1 MGLPSGGEGPAI
13 LHLHKWDPSEAPL
26 ELSEFREAFLSP
38 TRETLLL
45 HSYQREAL
53 LVPLTKGEP
62 HSSGPENVNDDD
74 NHNPSLS
81 HAFTRPGRSDLVNDV
96 PCTSG
101 SEIDIDPVTDP
112 AKWNNNFDSNIF
124 VFKVF
129 SRWDIKISR
138 IRQLQIALE
147 YLKFDEIERS
157 LEMLVDVNLEEEGIL
172 RLLFAATYLI
182 LNESGNDSETSA
194 ASRYVF
200 IFYLDRLLDRGRRDV
215 MAGEDRMMHFLFR
228 KG

>member
-101 SEIDIDPVTDP
+101 SEIDIDPDTDP

-124 VFKVF
+124 
-129 SRWDIKISR
+129 
-138 IRQLQIALE
+138 IALE

-194 ASRYVF
+194 ASRCF
-200 IFYLDRLLDRGRRDV
+200 FLCFLLRISDMIRSYLWKV
-215 MAGEDRMMHFLFR
+215 ATV
-228 KG
+228 